1 MGIDAGTSGCKVAVY
16 DAAGRRL
23 AGAVEKYQ
31 PTYPQPGWI
40 ELDAEVVFAAVQKA
54 MAVVLDQT
62 SQHTLAAISVSSQG
76 EAIIPVDGNFNAL
89 APAIVTFDNRTTP
102 YVDFWEQRLGR
113 SRIYEITGVPL
124 HGIFS
129 INKILW
135 FRDHRPEIFQKT
147 HKFLCF
153 DAFILARLGAKPS
166 TDPSMAGKTMM
177 MDLASRK
184 WSKEI
189 LDAAGLRA
197 DLLPEINEAGTV
209 VGRTP
214 QGTSLVQGGHDQVAG
229 ALGCGI
235 VGQGQAAW
243 SIGTTTCLTPCYT
256 ERRCSKLLMDN
267 HLLTYPYLLADT
279 YATNAFNFTGGI
291 LFDWCLNEFF
301 RYETETCA
309 ARGEDKY
316 RYVFGQ
322 LPSDPSPLFVL
333 PYFAIS
339 GTPHLETRPMGA
351 ILNLSLS
358 TTKWDI
364 LKAVLEAIVYEIRL
378 NVDILDA
385 VQSPI
390 RELRVIGGAT
400 HSPIWMQLCVDILGR
415 DIFTVES
422 TDDAACRGVAL
433 LGVAALEGKEVRSL
447 AAAWTKIDRRYT
459 PDPVRRDI
467 YAEKIR
473 EYSKIYP
480 ALKRIRWTPESGSIT
495 RTRK

>member
-1 MGIDAGTSGCKVAVY
+1 MSNIYMGIDAGTTGCKVAVY
-16 DAAGRRL
+16 DADGNRL
-23 AGAVEKYQ
+23 AVAVEKYQ
-31 PTYPQPGWI
+31 PAYPQPGWI
-40 ELDAEVVFAAVQKA
+40 ELDAEAVLAAIQKA
-54 MAVVLDQT
+54 MAIVLKQV

-76 EAIIPVDGNFNAL
+76 EAVIPVDDNYQAL
-89 APAIVTFDNRTTP
+89 AQAIVTFDNRTTP
-102 YVDFWEQRLGR
+102 YVDFWENRLGR
-113 SRIYEITGVPL
+113 DRIYEITGVPL

-135 FRDHRPEIFQKT
+135 FRDHRPDVFQRT

-177 MDLASRK
+177 MHLTERK

-189 LDAAGLRA
+189 LDVAGLHV
-197 DLLPEINEAGTV
+197 DLLPEINEAGTI
-209 VGRTP
+209 VGKTN
-214 QGTSLVQGGHDQVAG
+214 QGVHLVQGGHDQVAG

-235 VGQGQAAW
+235 VRPGQAAW

-256 ERRCSKLLMDN
+256 ECRCSKLLMDN
-267 HLLTYPYLLADT
+267 NLLTYPYLLANT

-301 RYETETCA
+301 RYETETRA
-309 ARGEDKY
+309 ARGEEKY
-316 RYVFGQ
+316 RFIFDH
-322 LPSDPSPLFVL
+322 LPSEPSSLFVL

-339 GTPHLETRPMGA
+339 GTPHLETQPMGA
-351 ILNLSLS
+351 ILNMSLA

-364 LKAVLEAIVYEIRL
+364 LKAALEAIVYEINL

-390 RELRVIGGAT
+390 TELRVIGGAT
-400 HSPIWMQLCVDILGR
+400 HSPIWMQLCADILGR

-422 TDDAACRGVAL
+422 TDDTACRGVVL
-433 LGVAALEGKEVRSL
+433 LCVAALETKDVRSL
-447 AAAWTKIDRRYT
+447 AAAWTKTARQYT
-459 PDPVRRDI
+459 PNPVRHAI
-467 YAEKIR
+467 YSEKIGK
-473 EYSKIYP
+473 YKTIYP
-480 ALKRIRWTPESGSIT
+480 TLKGIRHG
-495 RTRK
+495 